1 MVHVVPLAE
10 NEGMPYVMPSS
21 TTITDQT
28 YPLRR
33 VLYLYVNKNPKSSLP
48 PAAKEFLAFLMSQEG
63 QEAVVKAGF
72 FPLPEKQIT
81 KESMALGQTT
91 ASGTVR
97 Q

>member
-1 MVHVVPLAE
+1 
-10 NEGMPYVMPSS
+10 MPYVTPSS
-21 TTITDQT
+21 ATITDET

-33 VLYLYVNKNPKSSLP
+33 VLYLYVNKDPKGSVP

-72 FPLPEKQIT
+72 FPLPINQISKT
-81 KESMALGQTT
+81 AVALGGKAAPSTM
-91 ASGTVR
+91 R